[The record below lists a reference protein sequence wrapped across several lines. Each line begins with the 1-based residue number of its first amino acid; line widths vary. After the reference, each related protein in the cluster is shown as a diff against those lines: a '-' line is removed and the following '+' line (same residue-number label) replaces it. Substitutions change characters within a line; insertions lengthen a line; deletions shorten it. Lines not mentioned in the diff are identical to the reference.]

1 MDLFKRTKNSEKDNV
16 YFVLLLIVIV
26 CLTAFN
32 VYLAYQYRRL
42 KPYRDGY
49 YTLENRTNLLNTY
62 YDELQGMHLELRT
75 EYVQLSEDYQSILEE
90 VATIQIELEQITNYE
105 KTLMLSLNET
115 FTIAP
120 GSNTTLRYDL
130 PLSGYAVCNVTSE
143 RDVYLWIGSS
153 IYPGIYYSRQPA
165 FPETA
170 TEQYFT
176 LPVSHT
182 MYVFISNI
190 DETEDTKVAITI
202 KYVY

>member
-1 MDLFKRTKNSEKDNV
+1 MSLFKRLNNSERDNV

-75 EYVQLSEDYQSILEE
+75 EYVQLSEDYHSFLEE
-90 VATIQIELEQITNYE
+90 VATIRTELEQIKNYE
-105 KTLMLSLNET
+105 KTYMLSVNET
-115 FTIAP
+115 YTLQP
-120 GSNTTLRYDL
+120 GSNTSLTYDL
-130 PLSGYAVCNVTSE
+130 PLSGYAVFNVTSD
-143 RDVYLWIGSS
+143 RDIYLWIGSS

-170 TEQYFT
+170 TELYFT

-182 MYVFISNI
+182 LYVFVYNI
-190 DETEDTKVAITI
+190 DEIEDTGVTITI